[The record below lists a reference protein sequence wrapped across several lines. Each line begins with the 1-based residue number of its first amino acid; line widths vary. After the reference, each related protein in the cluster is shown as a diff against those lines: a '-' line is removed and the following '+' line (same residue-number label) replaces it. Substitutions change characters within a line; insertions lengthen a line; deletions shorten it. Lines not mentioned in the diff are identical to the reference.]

1 MELLQRSGSDA
12 MKVLVTEGDAGAAA
26 RLLHALEGAGHVV
39 LTCQDPRLGRA
50 PCVGLAGLPCP
61 LDTSR
66 PDLVVSVR
74 RRPHPK
80 LQLDEIGIVCGLRDR
95 IPLVLAGNTVMHP
108 LADRAMAAIPTLD
121 PARVLAGIS
130 ALAGIEREVATN
142 GEP

>member
-1 MELLQRSGSDA
+1 